1 MFEVIVLAV
10 ALSMDAF
17 AVSIGLGSKGHGR
30 KAASDNK
37 THHALFPHL
46 NPLDETT
53 SHSTKLPKTS
63 AKSLVIPLA
72 GRAKR
77 GGRSQA
83 NESLRELQVDGD
95 TRGLGLKAG
104 LFFGAFQALMP
115 FIGYLGGK
123 GVLGWVDAYAH
134 WIAFGLLALIGV
146 KMIYEGL
153 HEGIEEDIAA
163 ITNKVMLLLAIATS
177 IDALAAGFSLTLLNI
192 NAWLACLIIGVT
204 TFAFSW
210 VGVEI
215 GKRSGTWLESKA
227 EIFGGVVLILIGIKL
242 LFV

>member
-30 KAASDNK
+30 KTTSENK

-46 NPLDETT
+46 NPL
-53 SHSTKLPKTS
+53 
-63 AKSLVIPLA
+63 PLA
-72 GRAKR
+72 EEE
-77 GGRSQA
+77 A
-83 NESLRELQVDGD
+83 NESLRELQANEN

-104 LFFGAFQALMP
+104 MFFGAFQALMP

-123 GVLGWVDAYAH
+123 GVSGWADAYAH
-134 WIAFGLLALIGV
+134 WIAFGLLALVGG

-163 ITNKVMLLLAIATS
+163 ITNKMMLVLAIATS
-177 IDALAAGFSLTLLNI
+177 IDAMAAGFSLTLLDI
-192 NAWLACLIIGVT
+192 NAYLACLIIGVT

-210 VGVEI
+210 AGVQI
-215 GKRSGTWLESKA
+215 GKSSGTWLESKA
-227 EIFGGVVLILIGIKL
+227 EIFGGTVLILIGIKIL
-242 LFV
+242 AY

>member
-17 AVSIGLGSKGHGR
+17 AVSIGLGSKG
-30 KAASDNK
+30 N
-37 THHALFPHL
+37 
-46 NPLDETT
+46 
-53 SHSTKLPKTS
+53 
-63 AKSLVIPLA
+63 
-72 GRAKR
+72 
-77 GGRSQA
+77 
-83 NESLRELQVDGD
+83 

-104 LFFGAFQALMP
+104 MFFGAFQALMP

-134 WIAFGLLALIGV
+134 WIAFGLLVLVGA

-163 ITNKVMLLLAIATS
+163 ITNKMMLLLAIATS
-177 IDALAAGFSLTLLNI
+177 IDAMAAGFSLTLLNI

-210 VGVEI
+210 AGVQI
-215 GKRSGTWLESKA
+215 GKNSGTWLESKA
-227 EIFGGVVLILIGIKL
+227 EIFGGVVLILIGIKML
-242 LFV
+242 VV